1 MPHGQLY
8 LFSFTPLRRQRHA
21 CPLTETWA
29 FWLRAIKRTTDTRIA
44 IRTNGEY
51 YILLWHSTPV
61 SEAIVKYVI
70 TKEVTIHNLTS
81 KGKAPLLIQVGHNAG
96 NKRKRPGAQ
105 SSGAGAGADS
115 NVKWQRFRRA
125 RRYKQLRQRQ
135 LCKRQRHGGGRRCR
149 RERPCIPGPVPRPL
163 TPG

>member
-51 YILLWHSTPV
+51 YILLRHSIPV

-115 NVKWQRFRRA
+115 NDSASEEHEDTSSCDSDSSASDSGTEAGAGVDVND
-125 RRYKQLRQRQ
+125 
-135 LCKRQRHGGGRRCR
+135 
-149 RERPCIPGPVPRPL
+149 PVYQGL
-163 TPG
+163 YSSTTPFK